1 MELMSRSKLLNFRK
15 KKHKKEQNA
24 DSSKAVNNTYV
35 SDLTSLVGYQFTPS
49 YIRTGN
55 RWGTIVKLVNT
66 YGMNRNYEFGW
77 MVKAI
82 PEVKVEGVKAYLI
95 EADKP
100 VSQKDQQEIMHENV
114 GGSTNSYENNLNDKN
129 SDAEINK
136 TVMRIIDLNTAS
148 LLDSTANKIID
159 WKLEILLV
167 SDSPDKISEQLI
179 KLQRLYDEKMYGLKL
194 MSFGGDQRDL
204 FDRLLSEPV
213 GSVYEYTSMSS
224 DFAGNDHAIRKGLD
238 DADGW
243 AIGTMSTSYAS
254 GVAFMAMDR
263 SFKGKVLVASHKD
276 ATIKGYSEKIS
287 ASSLWGQLIANNAM
301 ANHKR
306 TFHIVLNK
314 FDYFGDPTGETFVA
328 KPSLNSVIEKINLA
342 EEGLNSLELFGD
354 RKDIGDLYR
363 RNLDKLTQIFYLL
376 ADRELNPATRVL
388 LKKELGNFYI
398 SQKLW
403 DINYEERSKL
413 LVNSSDTMPVLGDFI
428 SYLTNAETKAK
439 KTGTEKE
446 IDRIIVLKD
455 TLRTALDSFSKM
467 FNQRTTLKEIG
478 KSDKLQF
485 YYNLSDLRTEI
496 NVMEAQFLN
505 TFDFITSQAKKGD
518 IVMIHGFDRLSV
530 ETVGLIKKRLTMLEE
545 DGVRLAFLF
554 DTIGSGEDKDGIET
568 ADIFNT
574 DGKIY
579 QSFESDFNYTI
590 IGKMTSE
597 ELMKYEKKV
606 APARKGEDDQKLS
619 VDLRQYL
626 TSGRSN
632 KFQIRRPVDLTNN
645 FVIGEFII

>member
-1 MELMSRSKLLNFRK
+1 MEIMSRTKLLNFK
-15 KKHKKEQNA
+15 KKRGKKEQ
-24 DSSKAVNNTYV
+24 KAVNNTYI

-114 GGSTNSYENNLNDKN
+114 GGSTNSYENNLEGKN
-129 SDAEINK
+129 SDAEISK

-148 LLDSTANKIID
+148 LLDSTANKVID

-167 SDSPDKISEQLI
+167 SDSPNKISEQLI

-263 SFKGKVLVASHKD
+263 SFKRKVLVASHKD
-276 ATIKGYSEKIS
+276 ATIKGYSEEIS

-314 FDYFGDPTGETFVA
+314 FDYFGDPTGKTFVA